1 MEIFWVVVG
10 VVVVI
15 LYLINQNKT
24 RVTNRTE
31 ITRDRKIK
39 TDDGEISIR
48 ERQVI
53 DSVSTQ
59 YTKPNTVNV
68 AQPDYDNAVIS
79 DYYKQ
84 LAKQKAIE
92 SLRQNQT
99 QPVASSRPVE
109 KIVNPLPRVEQK
121 QVTPKTESAPVEHRK
136 VCTRCSRNLPM
147 DKFRKSS
154 KSHHDGYTTW
164 CAHCLDGPKTLGTP
178 NGVQFARSAA
188 NEPVT
193 IRMLTMRTD

>member
-59 YTKPNTVNV
+59 YTKPNTVDV
-68 AQPDYDNAVIS
+68 EQPDYDKTVIS

-121 QVTPKTESAPVEHRK
+121 QITPKTESAPLNTEKCVPDAVAIYRWISSE
-136 VCTRCSRNLPM
+136 SRASPIMMVTPHGAPIVLMAQKIP
-147 DKFRKSS
+147 
-154 KSHHDGYTTW
+154 
-164 CAHCLDGPKTLGTP
+164 GTP
-178 NGVQFARSAA
+178 NGVLFARSAA

>member
-59 YTKPNTVNV
+59 YR
-68 AQPDYDNAVIS
+68 
-79 DYYKQ
+79 
-84 LAKQKAIE
+84 L
-92 SLRQNQT
+92 
-99 QPVASSRPVE
+99 
-109 KIVNPLPRVEQK
+109 
-121 QVTPKTESAPVEHRK
+121 
-136 VCTRCSRNLPM
+136 C
-147 DKFRKSS
+147 
-154 KSHHDGYTTW
+154 
-164 CAHCLDGPKTLGTP
+164 
-178 NGVQFARSAA
+178 
-188 NEPVT
+188 
-193 IRMLTMRTD
+193 

>member
-10 VVVVI
+10 VVVLI

-92 SLRQNQT
+92 SLKAKPNTACCIKQT
-99 QPVASSRPVE
+99 CGEDSQPIA
-109 KIVNPLPRVEQK
+109 
-121 QVTPKTESAPVEHRK
+121 
-136 VCTRCSRNLPM
+136 
-147 DKFRKSS
+147 KS
-154 KSHHDGYTTW
+154 
-164 CAHCLDGPKTLGTP
+164 
-178 NGVQFARSAA
+178 
-188 NEPVT
+188 
-193 IRMLTMRTD
+193 